1 MKNVKTFKP
10 ISISNSSPPKPR
22 TGWTALIGLGII
34 CLGFGIGL
42 TSKLSTLTCNRVETS
57 QITCSTLEEDLLELD
72 VTRTTLEKVQRAEIR
87 IRLQT
92 AGETEKL
99 VLVGEKREMKLEAFD
114 GNAQEAAISIND
126 FIADINEE
134 SVTLSQDDRWF
145 SAFFGIVLAIAGL
158 FQTGL
163 LKFSNP
169 RLLNR
174 S

>member
-1 MKNVKTFKP
+1 MKTFKP
-10 ISISNSSPPKPR
+10 ISTSNSSPPTSR
-22 TGWTALIGLGII
+22 TGWTALIGLGLI

-42 TSKLSTLTCNRVETS
+42 TSKLSTLTCDRVETN

-72 VTRTTLEKVQRAEIR
+72 VTRTTLEKVQRAEVR
-87 IRLQT
+87 IRLKT
-92 AGETEKL
+92 EGETEKL

-114 GNAQEAAISIND
+114 GDAQQAATTIND

-158 FQTGL
+158 FQSGL
-163 LKFSNP
+163 LKFSHP